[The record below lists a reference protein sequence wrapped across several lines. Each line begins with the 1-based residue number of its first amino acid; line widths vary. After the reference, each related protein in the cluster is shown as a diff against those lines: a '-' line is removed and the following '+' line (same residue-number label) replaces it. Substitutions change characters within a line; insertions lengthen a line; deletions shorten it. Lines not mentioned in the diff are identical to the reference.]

1 MANVAKVLQDEMRRM
16 ARKEIRIEMKR
27 VHAENV
33 SMRKAIRGLKAQ
45 LTELEQGMKVS
56 GSPVI
61 RGLSEIRSLGS
72 GPVSGRFSSESIR
85 RLRKRLAISQ
95 RELAL
100 LVGVSSQAV
109 YLWECK
115 GGKLRLRNDTRRAL
129 AKIKEMGKREIRKE
143 LDARGC

>member
-16 ARKEIRIEMKR
+16 ARKEIRIEIKR

-33 SMRKAIRGLKAQ
+33 SMRKAIRNLKAQ

-56 GSPVI
+56 GSSVI
-61 RGLSEIRSLGS
+61 RGLSEIRGLGS
-72 GPVSGRFSSESIR
+72 GSVSGRFSSESIR